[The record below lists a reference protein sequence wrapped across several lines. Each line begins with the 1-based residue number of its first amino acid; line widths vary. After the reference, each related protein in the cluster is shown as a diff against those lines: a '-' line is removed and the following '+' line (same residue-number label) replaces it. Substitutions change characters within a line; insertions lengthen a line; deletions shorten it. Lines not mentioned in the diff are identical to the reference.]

1 MKAVVFRGIGD
12 IRLEDVDDPKIQDPF
27 DAIVRI
33 TSSAICGTDLHMIRG
48 TMAGMIPGTILG
60 HEGIGIVE
68 EVGESVRNIKA
79 GDRVIIPST
88 IACGYCAY
96 CRSGYFA
103 QCDNANPHGKRA
115 GTAFFG
121 GPGTTGPFH
130 GLQAEYARVPYAHV
144 GLVKIPETVMDD
156 DAILLSDIFP
166 TGYFGADNAEIKDGD
181 IVAVYG
187 CGPVG
192 QFSIISAFLMG
203 ASRVIAIDKVESR
216 LEMAKKLGAEVIN
229 FNQEEPIEAILEL
242 TGGIGTDRAIDA
254 VGVDAE
260 HAEDGPAEK
269 QAKALKSEFK
279 KEVKQVAPKTNKE
292 GDNWEPGSAPSQAQI
307 WSVQGLAKAGTLSVI
322 GVYPQLYNF
331 FPMGEAMMKNLTI
344 KAGNCN
350 HRKYIPTLLEFVQS
364 QVVSPSDVLSHVK
377 PLSSV
382 IEAYKEFD
390 KRSEGWVKVEL
401 KTETYAEHYV

>member
-1 MKAVVFRGIGD
+1 
-12 IRLEDVDDPKIQDPF
+12 
-27 DAIVRI
+27 
-33 TSSAICGTDLHMIRG
+33 
-48 TMAGMIPGTILG
+48 
-60 HEGIGIVE
+60 
-68 EVGESVRNIKA
+68 
-79 GDRVIIPST
+79 
-88 IACGYCAY
+88 
-96 CRSGYFA
+96 
-103 QCDNANPHGKRA
+103 
-115 GTAFFG
+115 
-121 GPGTTGPFH
+121 
-130 GLQAEYARVPYAHV
+130 
-144 GLVKIPETVMDD
+144 
-156 DAILLSDIFP
+156 
-166 TGYFGADNAEIKDGD
+166 
-181 IVAVYG
+181 
-187 CGPVG
+187 
-192 QFSIISAFLMG
+192 
-203 ASRVIAIDKVESR
+203 
-216 LEMAKKLGAEVIN
+216 N

-269 QAKALKSEFK
+269 QAKALKRKIK